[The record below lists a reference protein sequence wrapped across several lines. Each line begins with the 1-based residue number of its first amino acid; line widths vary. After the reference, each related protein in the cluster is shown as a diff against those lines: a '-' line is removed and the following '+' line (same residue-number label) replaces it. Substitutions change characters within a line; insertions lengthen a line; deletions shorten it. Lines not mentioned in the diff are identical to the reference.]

1 MLDRAKAR
9 GVLLVVVSKYMSMS
23 VPVPQPR
30 ASKEAM
36 AAAAENCTVCSQLY
50 HHHQRKRKLSS
61 VSPHTFRLLSIGRYI
76 ILYVATLP
84 SSSLKSAMTTN
95 ISILRNLSWQWYLSE
110 DFYMY

>member
-76 ILYVATLP
+76 ILYV
-84 SSSLKSAMTTN
+84 
-95 ISILRNLSWQWYLSE
+95 E
-110 DFYMY
+110 

>member
-50 HHHQRKRKLSS
+50 HHHHQRKRKLSS
-61 VSPHTFRLLSIGRYI
+61 VSPHTFRLLSIGI
-76 ILYVATLP
+76 ILYV
-84 SSSLKSAMTTN
+84 
-95 ISILRNLSWQWYLSE
+95 E
-110 DFYMY
+110 

>member
-50 HHHQRKRKLSS
+50 HHQRKRKLSS

-84 SSSLKSAMTTN
+84 SSSLKSAMTNN
-95 ISILRNLSWQWYLSE
+95 ISI
-110 DFYMY
+110 